1 MMTALPL
8 QVLGELGL
16 GATLEAPAH
25 PVVPCMT
32 VDVAVQ
38 HVDEQGSSATASPM
52 QQQVLE
58 LVKEAQRI
66 AMEADGPCHFACL
79 STANGRV
86 DRAAGQA
93 QGPVLQLEDRADR
106 QSGVGC
112 QSAGGSVHL
121 DLHSSTV
128 VPPGTPASLCLLGAT
143 KARNRLLQLLG
154 WRVVDVPFY
163 EWDQEGGHAYLAARL
178 QQACSP

>member
-25 PVVPCMT
+25 QVVPCMT

-58 LVKEAQRI
+58 LVKGAQRI
-66 AMEADGPCHFACL
+66 AMEADGPCHFARL

-86 DRAAGQA
+86 AGTASQA
-93 QGPVLQLEDRADR
+93 QGPVLQQGDPADR

-121 DLHSSTV
+121 NSSTV
-128 VPPGTPASLCLLGAT
+128 VPPGGPASLRLLGAT